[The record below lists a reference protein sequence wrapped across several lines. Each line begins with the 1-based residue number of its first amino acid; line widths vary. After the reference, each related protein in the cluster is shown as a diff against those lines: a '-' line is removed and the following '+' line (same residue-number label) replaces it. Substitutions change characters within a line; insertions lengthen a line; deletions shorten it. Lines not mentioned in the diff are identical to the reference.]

1 MAQVARKLVSQKKKR
16 YQKDGFD
23 LDLACKLCVSVC
35 LCVRRT
41 AHGVRKCE
49 HSQHGAGRETLLMIL
64 TQRMPVRADIPN
76 DERRIV
82 AMGIPI
88 PRKLVCGDTEGEN
101 HPLYKEAAF
110 RNPMDEVVRFFD
122 TIHPYPEG
130 SAPRVKVFNLCIEP
144 DRQYDVNYFK
154 GQVNTDCQFFDHNCP
169 PLMMIPN
176 FCASAK
182 EWLDADALNVCAV
195 HCKAGKSRTGL
206 MVCSLLLHL
215 GQETDPTACVKN
227 YGNARCNDGKGVTI
241 PSQQRY
247 IHCYKMLLDLGG
259 YAPAPRPLR
268 VERLVLCDHPA
279 KAKFHY
285 SIEQWNAG
293 EKKMFQSWTDNSLE
307 EQVEQKTLVEKKVFV
322 GEWRCV
328 AAAANVRAGFARTTR
343 PVGEVRRG
351 RVLEELESRR
361 DPKDGVLRLKFKVP
375 ATATD
380 PGFTGWVSE
389 KTADGEELFVNAA
402 NRDVFVTEFETEIG
416 TEEDAPPADREG
428 VDTVVDGD
436 FKITIYKEKVTDE
449 GISTQGSTLGY
460 FWLHTAFLP
469 AADPETGKV
478 EWKLRKEQI
487 DKFKAK
493 DEYLD
498 SFTITLTLEEASERA
513 AAAELSDAELAFRAL
528 KEERMGAL
536 RDVCRKQDDGFV
548 TTEQKAAAAM
558 DEASA
563 KAEQVIAQ
571 NADLLR
577 QSKAALAETA
587 EMKALS
593 GIGANQTVNAATVV
607 SAGSQVLAAM
617 SDKLGAGIDGS
628 ESNALAKAQQD
639 GLKLLGSSG
648 GDPVQ
653 AMQQNPQFV
662 AQLKTLVVTYVQDA
676 VMGAKIPDVANKKD
690 WGNYEITDLAV
701 ESMEIDPAN
710 LIVTIKNDVRIDLTR
725 VSAKFKSFNWT
736 YNKTTFPKAK
746 DAGIAEVNIEGL
758 EAHVSFEMVTDKQA
772 VMTIDHMKAKIELG
786 QLAVSVAEAGG
797 SAAKKW
803 MYNKLLT
810 IFDEKIKDGNTRCHV
825 APFALYH
832 YIVGLSSVTP
842 SAVLA
847 SACRLQ
853 WLRRRSVGLSMA
865 RSLC

>member
-1 MAQVARKLVSQKKKR
+1 MFVCACLPAALLVVCARASEHRSRCEAVLV
-16 YQKDGFD
+16 
-23 LDLACKLCVSVC
+23 
-35 LCVRRT
+35 
-41 AHGVRKCE
+41 
-49 HSQHGAGRETLLMIL
+49 IL
-64 TQRMPVRADIPN
+64 TQRPPVPADIPN

-101 HPLYKEAAF
+101 HPLFKEAAF

-130 SAPRVKVFNLCIEP
+130 SPPRVKVFNLCIEP
-144 DRQYDVNYFK
+144 DRQYDVKYFK
-154 GQVNTDCQFFDHNCP
+154 GQVDTACQFFDHNCP

-182 EWLDADALNVCAV
+182 EWLDADPLNVCAV

-215 GQETDPTACVKN
+215 GQETDPTACVEN

-247 IHCYKMLLDLGG
+247 IHCYKTLLDLGG
-259 YAPAPRPLR
+259 YAPGPRPLR
-268 VERLVLCDHPA
+268 VEGLLLHDHPA

-285 SIEQWNAG
+285 SIEHWNAG
-293 EKKMFQSWTDNSLE
+293 EKKMFQSWTDNSME
-307 EQVEQKTLVEKKVFV
+307 EQMEETTLIEKKVFV

-328 AAAANVRAGFARTTR
+328 AAAANVRAGFARTTK

-361 DPKDGVLRLKFKVP
+361 DPKDGVLRLKFKIP

-402 NRDVFVTEFETEIG
+402 NRDVFVTEFETEVG
-416 TEEDAPPADREG
+416 TEEDAPPAEREG

-436 FKITIYKEKVTDE
+436 FKIMIYKEKVTDE
-449 GISTQGSTLGY
+449 GISTKGSTLGY

-469 AADPETGKV
+469 AADPETGQV
-478 EWKLRKEQI
+478 QWKLRKEQI

-498 SFTITLTLEEASERA
+498 TFTITLTLEEEG

-528 KEERMGAL
+528 KEDRMDGL

-563 KAEQVIAQ
+563 KASQAIAQ

-587 EMKALS
+587 EMKTLS
-593 GIGANQTVNAATVV
+593 GVGANQTVNAATVI

-617 SDKLGAGIDGS
+617 SDKLGAGISGDETS
-628 ESNALAKAQQD
+628 EMAKVQQD

-648 GDPVQ
+648 GDPVK

-662 AQLKTLVVTYVQDA
+662 EEIKKLVVTYVQDA

-690 WGNYEITDLAV
+690 WGNYEIKDLAV
-701 ESMEIDPAN
+701 ESMMIDPAN
-710 LIVTIKNDVRIDLTR
+710 LTVTIKND
-725 VSAKFKSFNWT
+725 
-736 YNKTTFPKAK
+736 
-746 DAGIAEVNIEGL
+746 
-758 EAHVSFEMVTDKQA
+758 
-772 VMTIDHMKAKIELG
+772 
-786 QLAVSVAEAGG
+786 
-797 SAAKKW
+797 
-803 MYNKLLT
+803 
-810 IFDEKIKDGNTRCHV
+810 
-825 APFALYH
+825 
-832 YIVGLSSVTP
+832 
-842 SAVLA
+842 
-847 SACRLQ
+847 
-853 WLRRRSVGLSMA
+853 
-865 RSLC
+865 